1 MEKKHVIKL
10 TPQERRRC
18 VAIVSKGR
26 NKAAVIRRAHILLKS
41 DEGKTDRE
49 ISELL
54 YISEETVRRVR
65 VRFCD
70 EGLDEALEDK
80 PHPKPAPKLNNEQ
93 EAYLIA
99 LTCSQPPAGQK
110 RWTAELLTEHLVDEG
125 IVDNVSPTTVR
136 KVLKKTYSSLGG

>member
-1 MEKKHVIKL
+1 MEKKHVVKL
-10 TPQERRRC
+10 TPKERRRC
-18 VAIVSKGR
+18 IAIVSKGR

-41 DEGKTDRE
+41 AEGKTDGE

-65 VRFCD
+65 VRFCN

-80 PHPKPAPKLNNEQ
+80 PHPKPEPKLDNEQ
-93 EAYLIA
+93 AAYLIA

-110 RWTAELLTEHLVDEG
+110 RWTAELLIEHLVNEG
-125 IVDNVSPTTVR
+125 IVDRVSPTTVR
-136 KVLKKTYSSLGG
+136 TLLKKTFSSPGA

>member
-10 TPQERRRC
+10 TPKERRRC
-18 VAIVSKGR
+18 IAIVSKGR

-70 EGLDEALEDK
+70 QGLAEALEDN
-80 PHPKPAPKLNNEQ
+80 PHPKPDPKLNNAQ

-110 RWTAELLTEHLVDEG
+110 RWTAELLIEHLVNEG
-125 IVDNVSPTTVR
+125 IVERVSPTTVR
-136 KVLKKTYSSLGG
+136 KLLKKTFSNLGA

>member
-10 TPQERRRC
+10 TPKERRRC

-26 NKAAVIRRAHILLKS
+26 NTAAVIRRAHILLKS

-80 PHPKPAPKLNNEQ
+80 PHPKPDPKLNNEQ

-99 LTCSQPPAGQK
+99 LTCSQPPSGQK

-125 IVDNVSPTTVR
+125 IVDSVSPTTVR
-136 KVLKKTYSSLGG
+136 KVLKKTYLSLGG

>member
-1 MEKKHVIKL
+1 MEKKHVVKL
-10 TPQERRRC
+10 TPKERRRC
-18 VAIVSKGR
+18 IAIVSKGR

-41 DEGKTDRE
+41 AEGKADGE

-65 VRFCD
+65 VRFCN

-80 PHPKPAPKLNNEQ
+80 PHPKPEPKLDNEQ
-93 EAYLIA
+93 AAYLIA

-110 RWTAELLTEHLVDEG
+110 RWTAELLIEHLVNEG
-125 IVDNVSPTTVR
+125 IVDRVSPTTVR
-136 KVLKKTYSSLGG
+136 TLLKKTFSSPGA

>member
-1 MEKKHVIKL
+1 M
-10 TPQERRRC
+10 
-18 VAIVSKGR
+18 
-26 NKAAVIRRAHILLKS
+26 LKS

-65 VRFCD
+65 VRFCE
-70 EGLDEALEDK
+70 EGLSEALEDK
-80 PHPKPAPKLNNEQ
+80 AHPKPEPKLDDEQ

-110 RWTAELLTEHLVDEG
+110 RWTAELLIEQLVDEG
-125 IVDNVSPTTVR
+125 IVDSVSPTTVR
-136 KVLKKTYSSLGG
+136 KLLKKTYSSPGE

>member
-1 MEKKHVIKL
+1 MEKKHVVKL
-10 TPQERRRC
+10 TPKERRRC
-18 VAIVSKGR
+18 IAIVSKGR

-41 DEGKTDRE
+41 AEGKTDGE
-49 ISELL
+49 ISKLL

-80 PHPKPAPKLNNEQ
+80 PHPKPEPKLDNEQ
-93 EAYLIA
+93 AAYLIA

-110 RWTAELLTEHLVDEG
+110 CWTTELLIEQLVNEG
-125 IVDNVSPTTVR
+125 IVDRVSPTTVHTL
-136 KVLKKTYSSLGG
+136 LKKTFSSPGA

>member
-10 TPQERRRC
+10 TPKERRRC
-18 VAIVSKGR
+18 IAIVSKGR

-41 DEGKTDRE
+41 DEGKTDSE

-54 YISEETVRRVR
+54 YVSEETIRRAR
-65 VRFCD
+65 IRFCN

-80 PHPKPAPKLNNEQ
+80 PHPKPDPKLNNEQ

-99 LTCSQPPAGQK
+99 LTCSQPPTGQK
-110 RWTAELLTEHLVDEG
+110 RWTAELLIEHLVNEG
-125 IVDNVSPTTVR
+125 IVDSVSPTTVR
-136 KVLKKTYSSLGG
+136 KLLKKTFSSPGA

>member
-1 MEKKHVIKL
+1 MEKKHVVKL
-10 TPQERRRC
+10 TPKERRRC
-18 VAIVSKGR
+18 IAIVSKGR

-41 DEGKTDRE
+41 AEGKTDGE

-65 VRFCD
+65 VRFCA
-70 EGLDEALEDK
+70 EGLEEALEDK
-80 PHPKPAPKLNNEQ
+80 PHPKPEPKLDNEQ

-110 RWTAELLTEHLVDEG
+110 RWTAELLIQQLVNEG
-125 IVDNVSPTTVR
+125 IVDSVSPTTVR
-136 KVLKKTYSSLGG
+136 RLLKKTFSSPGA

>member
-1 MEKKHVIKL
+1 MEKKHVVKL
-10 TPQERRRC
+10 TPKERRRC
-18 VAIVSKGR
+18 IAIVSKGR

-70 EGLDEALEDK
+70 EGLDEALL
-80 PHPKPAPKLNNEQ
+80 PHIETKL
-93 EAYLIA
+93 
-99 LTCSQPPAGQK
+99 
-110 RWTAELLTEHLVDEG
+110 
-125 IVDNVSPTTVR
+125 SPTGRFVYERR
-136 KVLKKTYSSLGG
+136 KADHAVLTFENLVLFKEKVVADTRIQFYKVEE

>member
-10 TPQERRRC
+10 TPKERRRC
-18 VAIVSKGR
+18 IAIVSKGR

-54 YISEETVRRVR
+54 YISEETVGRVR
-65 VRFCD
+65 VCFCN
-70 EGLDEALEDK
+70 EGLDGALEDK
-80 PHPKPAPKLNNEQ
+80 PHPKPDPKLNNEQ
-93 EAYLIA
+93 EAYLVA

-110 RWTAELLTEHLVDEG
+110 RWTAELLIEHLVNEG
-125 IVDNVSPTTVR
+125 IVDGVSPTTVR
-136 KVLKKTYSSLGG
+136 KVLKKTSLSPGE